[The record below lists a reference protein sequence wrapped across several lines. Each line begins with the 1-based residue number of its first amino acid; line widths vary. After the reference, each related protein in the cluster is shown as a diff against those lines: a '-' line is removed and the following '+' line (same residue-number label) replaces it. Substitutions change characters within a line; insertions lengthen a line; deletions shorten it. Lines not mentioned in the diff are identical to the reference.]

1 MPDTRKLSDSQA
13 WEQLQMR
20 EETQAREAF
29 RSQRRESS
37 CSQVWERPDLREE
50 LVTRLRDPV
59 TRQRIADA
67 LITEAEGGPPDPKS
81 GQPKGGATVIRAFE
95 LIREIALERPPDSA
109 AAFDFSAYT
118 DVELSAMLT
127 RLESGGETEA
137 YPGGAAGDYG

>member
-1 MPDTRKLSDSQA
+1 MS
-13 WEQLQMR
+13 
-20 EETQAREAF
+20 AF
-29 RSQRRESS
+29 G
-37 CSQVWERPDLREE
+37 ERPDLRPE
-50 LVTRLRDPV
+50 LMERLSDPETRR
-59 TRQRIADA
+59 RIADA

-127 RLESGGETEA
+127 RLESGGAAETVS
-137 YPGGAAGDYG
+137 GGAAGDYG